1 MRPLVRQ
8 KYYLDQVNV
17 LAILDILKK
26 IFPQNEKRAE
36 SPSETVMVSFD
47 SDFFTALV
55 GAGNPITKQK
65 ALEIPAVQFCI
76 ELFSGLI
83 SALPVKL
90 YEESES
96 GEVTEIKDDP
106 RIRMLNG
113 DTGDTVN
120 GTMFR
125 RLWVRDYFLGGGA
138 YAYIERDI
146 YGMPAALYYVDESKI
161 SAIPN
166 CMAIFKDYSFSVDG
180 RTYPKCD
187 FVKILRNSRGY
198 GKGTGIV
205 SESGTILATAYN
217 TLLYENDLVFN
228 GGNKSGVFTSQTQQ
242 TKEAMETVKE
252 NWRKM
257 NSNSRNKADK
267 VFVLNAGMDFKEMS
281 QTAMDMQL
289 NQNKQTNSG
298 EVCGI
303 FGVPSGMMSGNVS
316 AEAKENFITDVFTPL
331 LNVFETAFDSDMLL
345 EAEKGKR
352 YFAFDTREL
361 TRGDILKRYQA
372 YAIGKKNG
380 FIFIDDIRKQEDL
393 SPIDFPYIQLGLA
406 DVLYNPQ
413 TGEIYTPNTDVVI
426 NLKDS
431 GRQFLNRGGNEVS
444 QDIKEHA
451 EELRYNPYYDPTN
464 GRFTTSSGG
473 GMGAVLHVAKGQK
486 GKGEYVFAKEHSGTD
501 NADFAE
507 RNSKFIKENKRL
519 SNHYSDLLKSGDLNS
534 EEYSEA
540 ISGLAHNIRENGS
553 YTMIDRNNSL
563 IKTNGTLFDYDGR
576 TFGYNN
582 IDGRDYVTDV
592 KTSAFLPVQKGNIRQ
607 FGDTEHDVIDTA
619 ETLKYVINR
628 NKRAVPINSGNT
640 EELRFNPNHD
650 PKNGKFTSG
659 SGSSLKA
666 LTGSE
671 NGGIIKSGSDSM
683 NITNVEI
690 DRLTPCLCRNSDG
703 KTVDTSVEKI
713 SPDAESFSDWEFD
726 WTEPEKDGYSV
737 FALKADGD
745 DRVQGLISL
754 INDKNDYAVNIGIVE
769 AAPHNNVHNPNNK
782 SGQKEY
788 DGVGGHLFAEAV
800 RQSKNAGYDGF
811 VFFDA
816 KTDLIG
822 HYKEHIGATQI
833 GNSQRMF
840 IDEIAAESLLNKYY
854 GGNGNE

>member
-8 KYYLDQVNV
+8 KYYLEQVNV
-17 LAILDILKK
+17 LNVLNILQKLFPKK
-26 IFPQNEKRAE
+26 EKRAE
-36 SPSETVMVSFD
+36 STSETGMVSYD
-47 SDFFTALV
+47 SDFFAALV
-55 GAGNPITKQK
+55 GAGNRITKQK

-106 RIRMLNG
+106 RIRLLNG

-146 YGMPAALYYVDESKI
+146 YGMPRALYYVDESKI

-166 CMAIFKDYSFSVDG
+166 CRAIFKDYSFSVDG

-316 AEAKENFITDVFTPL
+316 AEAKENFITDVLTPL

-413 TGEIYTPNTDVVI
+413 TGEIYTPNTDAI
-426 NLKDS
+426 MNLKDN
-431 GRQFLNRGGNEVS
+431 GRKLINRGGNEVPE
-444 QDIKEHA
+444 DIEKHA
-451 EELRYNPYYDPTN
+451 EELRYNPYHDPTN

-473 GMGAVLHVAKGQK
+473 GMGAVLHVPMGAK
-486 GKGEYVFAKEHSGTD
+486 GKGEYVFAKEYSGTD

-507 RNSKFIKENKRL
+507 RNSKFIKENNRL
-519 SNHYSDLLKSGDLNS
+519 NNHYSDLLKSGDLNS
-534 EEYSEA
+534 EEYSEVM
-540 ISGLAHNIRENGS
+540 SGLAHNIRENGS
-553 YTMIDRNNSL
+553 YTMIDRNNSM
-563 IKTNGTLFDYDGR
+563 IKTSGTLFDYDGR

-582 IDGRDYVTDV
+582 IDGQDFVTDV
-592 KTSAFLPVQKGNIRQ
+592 KTSAFLPVQKGHIRK
-607 FGDTEHDVIDTA
+607 FGDTEHDVIDTV
-619 ETLKYVINR
+619 ETLKYVISRNR
-628 NKRAVPINSGNT
+628 RAVPINSGNT

-659 SGSSLKA
+659 GGNSSKG
-666 LTGSE
+666 LTGGG
-671 NGGIIKSGSDSM
+671 NGGKMKMSKKEYLRVSHEIA
-683 NITNVEI
+683 TNFP
-690 DRLTPCLCRNSDG
+690 T
-703 KTVDTSVEKI
+703 
-713 SPDAESFSDWEFD
+713 
-726 WTEPEKDGYSV
+726 
-737 FALKADGD
+737 LKADGIVRTFD
-745 DRVQGLISL
+745 NRNHRYQFEVVEFG
-754 INDKNDYAVNIGIVE
+754 KYAF
-769 AAPHNNVHNPNNK
+769 
-782 SGQKEY
+782 Y
-788 DGVGGHLFAEAV
+788 
-800 RQSKNAGYDGF
+800 SK
-811 VFFDA
+811 
-816 KTDLIG
+816 KKI
-822 HYKEHIGATQI
+822 K
-833 GNSQRMF
+833 
-840 IDEIAAESLLNKYY
+840 
-854 GGNGNE
+854 

>member
-1 MRPLVRQ
+1 M
-8 KYYLDQVNV
+8 N
-17 LAILDILKK
+17 ILEKLFRKK
-26 IFPQNEKRAE
+26 EKRAE
-36 SPSETVMVSFD
+36 ESVNTGGFVTFD
-47 SDFFTALV
+47 SDFFAALI

-96 GEVTEIKDDP
+96 GEVTEIKDDV
-106 RIRMLNG
+106 RVRLLNG
-113 DTGDTVN
+113 DTGDTIN
-120 GTMFR
+120 GTMLR

-146 YGMPAALYYVDESKI
+146 YGMPRALYYVDENKI

-166 CMAIFKDYSFSVDG
+166 CRAIFKDYSFSVDG
-180 RTYPKCD
+180 KIYPKSD

-205 SESGTILATAYN
+205 SESGTMLATAYN
-217 TLLYENDLVFN
+217 TILYENDLTFN

-242 TKEAMETVKE
+242 TKEAMEAVKE

-303 FGVPSGMMSGNVS
+303 FGVPPCIMSGNAS
-316 AEAKENFITDVFTPL
+316 AEAKENFITDVLTPL
-331 LNVFETAFDSDMLL
+331 LNVFEAAFDSDMLM
-345 EAEKGKR
+345 ETEKGRR

-380 FIFIDDIRKQEDL
+380 FILIDDIRKQEDL
-393 SPIDFPYIQLGLA
+393 TPINFPFIPLGLA
-406 DVLYNPQ
+406 DVLYNPE
-413 TGEIYTPNTDVVI
+413 TGEIYTPNTDAVI

-431 GRQFLNRGGNEVS
+431 GRKLIDRGKKEVS
-444 QDIKEHA
+444 EDIGEQA
-451 EELRYNPYYDPTN
+451 EELRYNPYHDPTN

-473 GMGAVLHVAKGQK
+473 GNSSKG
-486 GKGEYVFAKEHSGTD
+486 
-501 NADFAE
+501 
-507 RNSKFIKENKRL
+507 
-519 SNHYSDLLKSGDLNS
+519 
-534 EEYSEA
+534 
-540 ISGLAHNIRENGS
+540 
-553 YTMIDRNNSL
+553 
-563 IKTNGTLFDYDGR
+563 
-576 TFGYNN
+576 
-582 IDGRDYVTDV
+582 
-592 KTSAFLPVQKGNIRQ
+592 
-607 FGDTEHDVIDTA
+607 
-619 ETLKYVINR
+619 
-628 NKRAVPINSGNT
+628 
-640 EELRFNPNHD
+640 
-650 PKNGKFTSG
+650 
-659 SGSSLKA
+659 
-666 LTGSE
+666 LTGGE
-671 NGGIIKSGSDSM
+671 DGGIIKSGSDSM
-683 NITNVEI
+683 NVTNVEI
-690 DRLTPCLCRNSDG
+690 DRLTPCLYRNSDG

-713 SPDAESFSDWEFD
+713 SPDAKSFSDWEFD
-726 WTEPEKDGYSV
+726 WTEPERDGYSV

-754 INDKNDYAVNIGIVE
+754 INDKKDYAVNIGIVE
-769 AAPHNNVHNPNNK
+769 AAPHNNLHNPNNK

-788 DGVGGHLFAEAV
+788 DGVGGHLFAEAAK
-800 RQSKNAGYDGF
+800 QSKNAGYDGF

-816 KTDLIG
+816 KTDLIE

-840 IDEIAAESLLNKYY
+840 IDENAAEALLSKYY
-854 GGNGNE
+854 GGNDNE

>member
-1 MRPLVRQ
+1 M
-8 KYYLDQVNV
+8 N
-17 LAILDILKK
+17 ILEKLFHKK
-26 IFPQNEKRAE
+26 EKRAE
-36 SPSETVMVSFD
+36 ESVNTGGFVTFD
-47 SDFFTALV
+47 SDFFAALV

-96 GEVTEIKDDP
+96 GEVTEIKDDV
-106 RIRMLNG
+106 RVRLLNG
-113 DTGDTVN
+113 DTGDTIN

-146 YGMPAALYYVDESKI
+146 YGMPQALYYVDENKI

-166 CMAIFKDYSFSVDG
+166 CGAIFKDYSFSVDG
-180 RTYPKCD
+180 KIYPKSD
-187 FVKILRNSRGY
+187 FIKILRNSRGY

-205 SESGTILATAYN
+205 SESGTMLATAYN
-217 TLLYENDLVFN
+217 TILYENDLTFN

-242 TKEAMETVKE
+242 TKEAMEAVKE

-298 EVCGI
+298 EICGI
-303 FGVPSGMMSGNVS
+303 FGVPSGMMSGNAS
-316 AEAKENFITDVFTPL
+316 SEAKENFITDVLTPL

-345 EAEKGKR
+345 ETEKGRR
-352 YFAFDTREL
+352 YFAFDMREL
-361 TRGDILKRYQA
+361 TRGDIFKRYQA

-380 FIFIDDIRKQEDL
+380 FITIDDIRKQEDL
-393 SPIDFPYIQLGLA
+393 TPINFPFIQLGLA
-406 DVLYNPQ
+406 DVLYNPE
-413 TGEIYTPNTDVVI
+413 TEEIYTPNTNAVM
-426 NLKDS
+426 NL
-431 GRQFLNRGGNEVS
+431 
-444 QDIKEHA
+444 
-451 EELRYNPYYDPTN
+451 
-464 GRFTTSSGG
+464 
-473 GMGAVLHVAKGQK
+473 
-486 GKGEYVFAKEHSGTD
+486 
-501 NADFAE
+501 
-507 RNSKFIKENKRL
+507 
-519 SNHYSDLLKSGDLNS
+519 
-534 EEYSEA
+534 
-540 ISGLAHNIRENGS
+540 RENG
-553 YTMIDRNNSL
+553 M
-563 IKTNGTLFDYDGR
+563 KLF
-576 TFGYNN
+576 
-582 IDGRDYVTDV
+582 GRDG
-592 KTSAFLPVQKGNIRQ
+592 GNKVSEDIE
-607 FGDTEHDVIDTA
+607 EHA
-619 ETLKYVINR
+619 
-628 NKRAVPINSGNT
+628 

-659 SGSSLKA
+659 GGSSSKD
-666 LTGSE
+666 LTGGGNS
-671 NGGIIKSGSDSM
+671 GIIKSGSDSM
-683 NITNVEI
+683 NVTNVEI
-690 DRLTPCLCRNSDG
+690 DRLTPCLYRNSDG

-713 SPDAESFSDWEFD
+713 SPDAKSFSDWEFD

-737 FALKADGD
+737 FALKVDGD

-754 INDKNDYAVNIGIVE
+754 INDKKDYAVNIGIVE
-769 AAPHNNVHNPNNK
+769 AAPHNNAHNPNNK

-788 DGVGGHLFAEAV
+788 DGVGGHLFAEAAK
-800 RQSKNAGYDGF
+800 QSKNAGYDGF

-816 KTDLIG
+816 KTDLIE

-840 IDEIAAESLLNKYY
+840 IDETAAEALLSKYY
-854 GGNGNE
+854 GGNDNE